1 MKNTISKIK
10 ISSFI
15 LTLLISAPAIIIF
28 LYLFI
33 GHSDNWQHLKETLL
47 FTYIFNSLYIM
58 VGVAILTTLFG
69 FTTAYLTS
77 LYNFAFSKFFH
88 YGLILPFAI
97 PTYIVAFIYGGMF
110 NITGTVTTFILDI
123 LDKDLSEVV
132 FFDIMSIEGAILV
145 MSLVLYP
152 YVYLICKTYLSF
164 ESASIIEAAK
174 TFNLSSWQ
182 IFKKVILPISRPAIV
197 AGVTLAV
204 MEAVADF
211 GVMDYFGVN
220 TFVTGIFKTW
230 FGMGSVEDAAKLASI
245 LMSFVFLLIILERIQ
260 RKNKV
265 FKSSGKDFKPI
276 EKEKLTGIKSFL
288 AFLACFIPFFFGFL
302 LPFIQLCFWFSISY
316 EDIIDEDFMTTLY
329 QTLSLAISSA
339 TLITALAL
347 LFVYNVRKH
356 QDKTSSTLTQ
366 IVKLGYSIPG
376 AVVAVGILSF
386 FSILDKYVIDLF
398 SSTFIISGTIIAII
412 FGYCVRFLAIS
423 INNFEAGFSRIP
435 QTYDDA
441 AKILDVGEKT
451 TFVKIFIPLLKN
463 SAFASFIIVFIEVIK
478 ELPLTMILRP
488 FNYDTL
494 PILAL
499 ELTQQSQI
507 VESSVPSMFIIL
519 IGMVSVILLAKNM
532 NKAQ

>member
-1 MKNTISKIK
+1 
-10 ISSFI
+10 
-15 LTLLISAPAIIIF
+15 
-28 LYLFI
+28 
-33 GHSDNWQHLKETLL
+33 
-47 FTYIFNSLYIM
+47 
-58 VGVAILTTLFG
+58 
-69 FTTAYLTS
+69 
-77 LYNFAFSKFFH
+77 
-88 YGLILPFAI
+88 
-97 PTYIVAFIYGGMF
+97 
-110 NITGTVTTFILDI
+110 
-123 LDKDLSEVV
+123 
-132 FFDIMSIEGAILV
+132 MSIEGAILV

-288 AFLACFIPFFFGFL
+288 AFIACFIPFFFGFL

-347 LFVYNVRKH
+347 LFV
-356 QDKTSSTLTQ
+356 
-366 IVKLGYSIPG
+366 
-376 AVVAVGILSF
+376 
-386 FSILDKYVIDLF
+386 
-398 SSTFIISGTIIAII
+398 
-412 FGYCVRFLAIS
+412 
-423 INNFEAGFSRIP
+423 
-435 QTYDDA
+435 
-441 AKILDVGEKT
+441 
-451 TFVKIFIPLLKN
+451 
-463 SAFASFIIVFIEVIK
+463 
-478 ELPLTMILRP
+478 
-488 FNYDTL
+488 
-494 PILAL
+494 
-499 ELTQQSQI
+499 
-507 VESSVPSMFIIL
+507 
-519 IGMVSVILLAKNM
+519 
-532 NKAQ
+532 